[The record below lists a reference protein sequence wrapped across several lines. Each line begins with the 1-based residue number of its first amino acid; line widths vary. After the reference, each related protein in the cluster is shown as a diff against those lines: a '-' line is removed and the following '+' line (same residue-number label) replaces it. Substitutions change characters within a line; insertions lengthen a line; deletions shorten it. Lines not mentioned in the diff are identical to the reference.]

1 MLSALDRLRLR
12 GERLPQAAVQHG
24 EDRALRMVMAQSI
37 RNWKKGISMASAA
50 RDSANMACVLCSPTA
65 MMMPYSGTAT
75 AAVSSRERRT
85 TERFQRSSKRKARK
99 TRLRMQQKLS
109 FTDCHR
115 LLRSSTNSGSTST
128 QLTQRNSRAAP
139 AAR

>member
-12 GERLPQAAVQHG
+12 GERFPQATVQHG
-24 EDRALRMVMAQSI
+24 EDRALRHGDGAVDQELEERHLNGQRRAGQCKHGLCALQPDRDDDAVQRHGNRCRQQQGTQDDREVPAQ
-37 RNWKKGISMASAA
+37 
-50 RDSANMACVLCSPTA
+50 
-65 MMMPYSGTAT
+65 
-75 AAVSSRERRT
+75 
-85 TERFQRSSKRKARK
+85 
-99 TRLRMQQKLS
+99 QQKKSTEDAPADAAKAFLI
-109 FTDCHR
+109 DCHR

>member
-1 MLSALDRLRLR
+1 
-12 GERLPQAAVQHG
+12 
-24 EDRALRMVMAQSI
+24 
-37 RNWKKGISMASAA
+37 MASAA

-99 TRLRMQQKLS
+99 TRLRMRKS
-109 FTDCHR
+109 FPLPATATGFCS
-115 LLRSSTNSGSTST
+115 SSTNSGSTS
-128 QLTQRNSRAAP
+128 NP
-139 AAR
+139 ADTEEQQGGTGSQIEQVIPAVCLDDTHDVFRHGKLRDIVIGEEKLVNGISTAL

>member
-1 MLSALDRLRLR
+1 MARIVHC
-12 GERLPQAAVQHG
+12 A
-24 EDRALRMVMAQSI
+24 MVMAQSI

-139 AAR
+139 TAR

>member
-1 MLSALDRLRLR
+1 MPS
-12 GERLPQAAVQHG
+12 QKAAV
-24 EDRALRMVMAQSI
+24 
-37 RNWKKGISMASAA
+37 ASAA

-85 TERFQRSSKRKARK
+85 TERFQRSSKRKARM

-128 QLTQRNSRAAP
+128 PPTHSARSTSAP
-139 AAR
+139 AR

>member
-1 MLSALDRLRLR
+1 MVRIVHCA
-12 GERLPQAAVQHG
+12 
-24 EDRALRMVMAQSI
+24 MVMAQSI

-85 TERFQRSSKRKARK
+85 TERFQRSSKRKARM

-128 QLTQRNSRAAP
+128 QLT
-139 AAR
+139 